1 MTLQDAAN
9 MSTVVTGVAA
19 VLGLVVALFA
29 YHQWLIN
36 LHQLGMQMMTHFHER
51 YSEMYDVLH
60 HLPIEFDSYDALSQQ
75 EKHAISNYVNMCS
88 EQFYW
93 KTQNRIDARVW
104 NVWEHAMREKFKI
117 SVIQKAWVE
126 IHHREHYYEGFEK
139 FVDTRLV
146 PPHQAEP

>member
-60 HLPIEFDSYDALSQQ
+60 
-75 EKHAISNYVNMCS
+75 
-88 EQFYW
+88 
-93 KTQNRIDARVW
+93 RINDFIDDW
-104 NVWEHAMREKFKI
+104 EKFNK
-117 SVIQKAWVE
+117 
-126 IHHREHYYEGFEK
+126 R
-139 FVDTRLV
+139 
-146 PPHQAEP
+146 P